1 MPAAQVGSRM
11 PPLLVVEDLHTYFPS
26 KEGIVKAV
34 NGVSLSLE
42 EGGVLGLVG
51 ESGSGKTVTALSILR
66 LVPPPGEIVKGE
78 ITYDGQNLVNIGLGR
93 MRRIRGNDI
102 SLVFQDAG
110 AALNPVVSIGKQ
122 VGEIMLEHTDM
133 SKRQARNY
141 AIELLDQ
148 MGIPNPKQMMGQYPF
163 QLSGGMAQRVLIA
176 IGIALKPRVLIADE
190 PTSNL
195 DVTLQAEILHRL
207 RLLRQE
213 NGTSIML
220 ITHDLGI
227 IAQMADSVAVMYGGF
242 IVEYADTRKLFKRPS
257 HPYTWGLF
265 QAIPRLDEPDQRLQ
279 PLPGAPPR
287 MIDPPDQ
294 CPFLHRCN
302 KATTEC
308 RTSSRPPLVEIDSGH
323 KLACFNPVTFPD

>member
-1 MPAAQVGSRM
+1 MQS
-11 PPLLVVEDLHTYFPS
+11 LLQIEDLHTYFS
-26 KEGIVKAV
+26 TKEGIVKAV
-34 NGVSLSLE
+34 NGVSLSLD
-42 EGGVLGLVG
+42 EGSVLGLVG

-66 LVPPPGEIVKGE
+66 LVPWPGQIVRGE
-78 ITYDGQNLVNIGLGR
+78 ITFDGQNLVDIRLDR
-93 MRRIRGNDI
+93 LRRIRGKEI

-110 AALNPVVSIGKQ
+110 AALNPVVSIGQQ

-133 SKRQARNY
+133 SKRQVRER

-148 MGIPNPKQMMGQYPF
+148 MGIADPKQTLDRYPF
-163 QLSGGMAQRVLIA
+163 QLSGGMAQRVLLA
-176 IGIALKPRVLIADE
+176 IGLALKPRVLIADE

-213 NGTSIML
+213 NGTSILL

-227 IAQMADSVAVMYGGF
+227 IAQMADTVAVMYGGF
-242 IVEYADTRKLFKRPS
+242 IVEYAETRKLFKRPT

-265 QAIPRLDEPDQRLQ
+265 QAIPRLDLPDEPLK
-279 PLPGAPPR
+279 PLPGSPPR

-294 CPFLHRCN
+294 CPFLNRCN

-308 RTSSRPPLVEIDSGH
+308 RTSPRPPLVEIESDH
-323 KLACFNPVTFPD
+323 KLACYNPIIFTD